1 MESTLLKFFVNNH
14 SQEYLKKN
22 SSSPKTVFLIHPNY
36 SSIWDYPEVGIR
48 GKLKELSVVMVHM
61 CEVKSFS
68 KSFWNTLWAEEWKR
82 DPSLWVVNRKC
93 RKSCVCIWGKEDKGF
108 CLDLSIAFNSQYF
121 KNINRNTFAQQC
133 MFSLFSNN
141 R

>member
-1 MESTLLKFFVNNH
+1 MCCAKQCGSELLQRAVENTLLKYFVNNH

-22 SSSPKTVFLIHPNY
+22 SSSLSTIFLIHPNF

-48 GKLKELSVVMVHM
+48 GKLKELPVVMVHM

-68 KSFWNTLWAEEWKR
+68 KSFWNTLWAEEEWKC
-82 DPSLWVVNRKC
+82 DPSLWVVDRRC
-93 RKSCVCIWGKEDKGF
+93 RKSCVRIWGKGDKCF

-121 KNINRNTFAQQC
+121 KT
-133 MFSLFSNN
+133 
-141 R
+141 